1 MSDSQP
7 IEELLRRTYRVVA
20 DLPDTDVA
28 PRAVPHR
35 HPDPASV
42 GRPRLRRHGVLITV
56 AVLLAASVGVGHVL
70 VGTRSAPVTKK
81 TAPPVSKHQTSP
93 PAATSG
99 VVTVPNDTS
108 ACSPTT
114 SPGSSGG
121 PAASL
126 TAAGTEVAHGTVG
139 GQNWTLWSAEG
150 QSGATGIENGGLVI
164 GGRAYGLCP
173 GYPNP
178 AEMELIDDGP
188 SGLVAGVVGYPGL
201 AKVSLSE
208 SSAGTFDVG
217 RALPAPSVQVVDGVS
232 FFIGTLPRSACD
244 YGSIELNT
252 TSPGVSAEH
261 NLGFG
266 TCVVDQIVPI
276 SESQGI
282 WQLPPGQF
290 QTSFGNAATGAGA
303 ADVPANN
310 SGCSPPTSP
319 ASSGGPAGS
328 LTALDTEVAHGA
340 VGGQDWSLW
349 SAKGQSG
356 ADGIEDGGLVLDGLA
371 YGLCPGY
378 PNPAEMELIDN
389 GPTGVVAGVVG
400 YPGRATVSLSE
411 STAGTFD
418 VGAALPAPSVRV
430 VNGDSFFI
438 GTLPRSACD
447 YGSIELNTTSP
458 GVSAEHNLGFGT
470 CGANQ
475 LVPISESQG
484 IWQLPPGQFQTDFA
498 NAGPGPGSTATGAGT
513 STTGT
518 GSVSVPDDTSDCSS
532 TTSPASSGAPASSL
546 TSTGTEVASGSVGG
560 EAWSLWSAKGQSG
573 ATGIEN
579 GGLVIAGRAYGL
591 CPGYPNPAEMQLI
604 DAGPDGL
611 VAGIVGYPGLATV
624 ALSESTAGTFD
635 VGAALPAPS
644 VQVVDGVS
652 FFIGTL
658 PKSACDYPSLELN
671 TTSPGVS
678 AEHNLGFGTCAAN
691 QLVTI
696 SESQGIWQLPPGQ
709 FQSNF

>member
-1 MSDSQP
+1 MSDNQP

-20 DLPDTDVA
+20 DLPDTDLAPGAVA
-28 PRAVPHR
+28 
-35 HPDPASV
+35 HPDAARV
-42 GRPRLRRHGVLITV
+42 GRSRLRRPRVLVTI
-56 AVLLAASVGVGHVL
+56 AVLLAASLGVGLVL

-81 TAPPVSKHQTSP
+81 TTPASSKHPKSP

-108 ACSPTT
+108 GCSPTT
-114 SPGSSGG
+114 SPGSSGA

-126 TAAGTEVAHGTVG
+126 TATGTEVAHGTVG
-139 GQNWTLWSAEG
+139 GQDWTLWSAQG
-150 QSGATGIENGGLVI
+150 QSGATGIENGGLVL

-178 AEMELIDDGP
+178 AEMELIDAGP

-201 AKVSLSE
+201 AKVSLSV

-217 RALPAPSVQVVDGVS
+217 RALPSPSVQVVDGVS

-252 TSPGVSAEH
+252 TSPGVSAQH

-290 QTSFGNAATGAGA
+290 QTSFGNAGGGAGA

-310 SGCSPPTSP
+310 SNCSPTTSP
-319 ASSGGPAGS
+319 ASSGGPAGP
-328 LTALDTEVAHGA
+328 LTASDTEVAHGT

-349 SAKGQSG
+349 SAQGQSG
-356 ADGIEDGGLVLDGLA
+356 AGGIEDGGLVLDGLA

-389 GPTGVVAGVVG
+389 GATGVMAGV
-400 YPGRATVSLSE
+400 
-411 STAGTFD
+411 
-418 VGAALPAPSVRV
+418 
-430 VNGDSFFI
+430 
-438 GTLPRSACD
+438 
-447 YGSIELNTTSP
+447 
-458 GVSAEHNLGFGT
+458 
-470 CGANQ
+470 
-475 LVPISESQG
+475 
-484 IWQLPPGQFQTDFA
+484 
-498 NAGPGPGSTATGAGT
+498 
-513 STTGT
+513 
-518 GSVSVPDDTSDCSS
+518 
-532 TTSPASSGAPASSL
+532 
-546 TSTGTEVASGSVGG
+546 
-560 EAWSLWSAKGQSG
+560 
-573 ATGIEN
+573 
-579 GGLVIAGRAYGL
+579 
-591 CPGYPNPAEMQLI
+591 
-604 DAGPDGL
+604 
-611 VAGIVGYPGLATV
+611 VGYPGLATV
-624 ALSESTAGTFD
+624 GLSESTAGTFD

-644 VQVVDGVS
+644 VQVVNGVS

-678 AEHNLGFGTCAAN
+678 AQHNLGFGTCVANQLVPISESQGIWQLPPGQFQTNFANAGPGPGSTGTGAGTVSVPDDTSSCSPTTDPSTSGAPTSSLTSTDTEVASGSVGGEAWSLWSATGQSGAEGIENGGLVIGGRAYGLCPGYPNPAEMELVDAGPDGLVAGVVGYPGLATVSLSESTAATFEVGAALPSPSVQVVDGVSFFIGTLPKSACDYPSLEFNTTSPGVSAEHNLGFGACAAN